1 MKNIKFHNP
10 MTYAEKLYY
19 IDYRVNQKMQELFPS
34 YNFDYKIMTNPIK
47 GYVPLHKRKYK
58 NLRIVK

>member
-47 GYVPLHKRKYK
+47 GYVPLHKRK
-58 NLRIVK
+58 